1 MGSFQA
7 GRPCSTR
14 LKAGRIIHRLPVASC
29 MKKEAVLSSLKS
41 RMPSD
46 LEPAAS
52 VDRGLAKMQSKIELE
67 SDTLNIFCVLL
78 RGIVLEGEMH
88 YSKDNYERKC
98 SSTKQN
104 GDSCIVWRDS
114 TKGAR

>member
-7 GRPCSTR
+7 GRPCPTR
-14 LKAGRIIHRLPVASC
+14 LKAGRIISSIHRLPVTSC
-29 MKKEAVLSSLKS
+29 VKKEAVLSSLKS
-41 RMPSD
+41 RMLSD

-88 YSKDNYERKC
+88 NSKENYQRKC
-98 SSTKQN
+98 SSTK
-104 GDSCIVWRDS
+104 
-114 TKGAR
+114 